1 MTAFDLSVYSIWFI
15 TRGCYI
21 YIVKIMLQDFNMT
34 QKSVRTSR
42 FAKAFAGARKTSLR
56 TLSALPRRGKDWR
69 FDCGPLQIDFGFTH
83 LSGDMPR
90 HAAALLADLG
100 WPKPLLDMQRG
111 APINITEGRAVTHL
125 ALRMNDAERKA
136 NLPAALASEFIE
148 ADRCLKAFVTA
159 FHKGEICT
167 ERGTRFKAIVHIG
180 IGGGALGPQLVL
192 DAFDHLAAA
201 DAPITR
207 LCANVDPQALERA
220 TRGLDAK
227 DTLII
232 YASKSWTTRE
242 SRLNLDA
249 ALAWAKRGG
258 VADPGMHVVA
268 VTSKPEAARAWGA
281 LDTHILPQPDS
292 IGGRY
297 SVMSSVGVAI
307 ALRYGWKLFAQ
318 LRAGAAA
325 VDAAVLKTPAQ
336 RNPVVLAAVLG
347 FGYADL
353 WGQRSRAVFAYDE
366 RCKFLLPY
374 MQQMELESLGKSVHL
389 DGSAVA
395 GGTAPILWGGTGTT
409 DQHSVFQLLH
419 QGSEWAPLDFILI
432 KPTVTRGKSVLR
444 AQAQRALYANGIAQ
458 AAALALGQTRSEVTA
473 QLRAQGVTA
482 AAARQLAP
490 HKIFPGNRPS
500 LLIEAPDIT
509 PEVLGALIAFY
520 EHRTFVQG
528 LLWDIN
534 PYDQMGVEL
543 GKVLAVTVEAAL
555 DSDIKIAKVAKS
567 HLDPVTRARL
577 G

>member
-1 MTAFDLSVYSIWFI
+1 MA
-15 TRGCYI
+15 
-21 YIVKIMLQDFNMT
+21 
-34 QKSVRTSR
+34 QKTPRTSR
-42 FAKAFAGARKTSLR
+42 FAKAFIAARKTSLR
-56 TLSALPRRGKDWR
+56 ALSALPRRDTDWR
-69 FDCGPLQIDFGFTH
+69 FVCGPLQIDFAFTH
-83 LSGDMPR
+83 LSGDMPQ
-90 HAAALLADLG
+90 HAATVMADLN

-111 APINITEGRAVTHL
+111 APINTTEGRAVTHL
-125 ALRMNDAERKA
+125 ALRMSDAQRA
-136 NLPAALASEFIE
+136 AHLPAALAAEFKD
-148 ADRCLKAFVTA
+148 ADSRLKAFVTA
-159 FHKGEICT
+159 FGKGEILT
-167 ERGTRFKAIVHIG
+167 QAGTRFKAVVHIG

-207 LCANVDPQALERA
+207 ICANVDPEALERA

-242 SRLNLDA
+242 SRLNLDRV
-249 ALAWAKRGG
+249 LAWAKRGG
-258 VADPGMHVVA
+258 VENPAMHVVA
-268 VTSKPEAARAWGA
+268 VTSKPDAARAWGA
-281 LDTHILPQPDS
+281 LDTHILPQPES

-307 ALRYGWKLFAQ
+307 ALRYGWKIFAQ
-318 LRAGAAA
+318 LRAGAGV

-336 RNPVVLAAVLG
+336 RNPVILAALLG

-395 GGTAPILWGGTGTT
+395 ASTAPILWGGTGTT

-419 QGSEWAPLDFILI
+419 QGTEWAPLDFILT
-432 KPTVTRGKSVLR
+432 KPTAPRGKSVLR

-458 AAALALGQTRSEVTA
+458 AAALALGQTRTEATA
-473 QLRAQGVTA
+473 QLRGQGLTA
-482 AAARQLAP
+482 AAAQTLAL

-520 EHRTFVQG
+520 EHRTFVQS
-528 LLWDIN
+528 LLWNIN

-555 DSDIKIAKVAKS
+555 DPNVKIAKAAKAL
-567 HLDPVTRARL
+567 LDPVTRARVK
-577 G
+577 

>member
-1 MTAFDLSVYSIWFI
+1 MMQKTA
-15 TRGCYI
+15 RA
-21 YIVKIMLQDFNMT
+21 
-34 QKSVRTSR
+34 SR
-42 FAKAFAGARKTSLR
+42 FAKLFTAARKTSLR

-69 FDCGPLQIDFGFTH
+69 FACGPLQVDFAFTH
-83 LSGDMPR
+83 MSGDMPR
-90 HAAALLADLG
+90 HAAALLADLN
-100 WPKPLLDMQRG
+100 WPKPLRDMQRG

-125 ALRMNDAERKA
+125 ALRMSEAERAA
-136 NLPAALASEFIE
+136 NLPAMLASEFKE

-159 FHKGEICT
+159 FHKGEIRT
-167 ERGTRFKAIVHIG
+167 ERGTSFKAIVHIG
-180 IGGGALGPQLVL
+180 IGGGALGPQLGL
-192 DAFDHLAAA
+192 DAFDHLAAT

-207 LCANVDPQALERA
+207 ICANVDPQALERA

-258 VADPGMHVVA
+258 VENPAMHVVA

-307 ALRYGWKLFAQ
+307 ALRYGWKIFAQ

-325 VDAAVLKTPAQ
+325 VDAAVLKTPVQ
-336 RNPVVLAAVLG
+336 RNPVVLAALLG

-374 MQQMELESLGKSVHL
+374 MQQMELESLGKGVHL
-389 DGSAVA
+389 DGSSVA
-395 GGTAPILWGGTGTT
+395 AGTAPILWGGTGTT

-419 QGSEWAPLDFILI
+419 QGSEWAPLDFILT
-432 KPTVTRGKSVLR
+432 KPTATRGKSALR
-444 AQAQRALYANGIAQ
+444 AQAQRALYANGLAQ
-458 AAALALGQTRSEVTA
+458 AAALALGQTRSEATA
-473 QLRAQGVTA
+473 QLRAQGLTA
-482 AAARQLAP
+482 AAARGLAP

-555 DSDIKIAKVAKS
+555 DPDTKIAKAAKS
-567 HLDPVTRARL
+567 HLDPVTRARVS
-577 G
+577 